1 MDISKRRLHLLLFS
15 IVIFPVILLLYTML
29 SSQAHA
35 QTHDEQTT
43 YYKQQLYGGDKT
55 DYVVD
60 CR

>member
-1 MDISKRRLHLLLFS
+1 
-15 IVIFPVILLLYTML
+15 ML
-29 SSQAHA
+29 SSKAHA

-43 YYKQQLYGGDKT
+43 YYKQQLYSGDKT

>member
-29 SSQAHA
+29 ST

-43 YYKQQLYGGDKT
+43 YYKQQLYGGEKT